1 MNFASI
7 FYVFFA
13 FQFQISLQNDVQQPD
28 SGIDTSSLDNG
39 GDDDIDAALSELQIT
54 LEGPN
59 GRSNVITEI
68 PELQDYLRFLKY
80 APSAAQPMSCFMYVH
95 IH

>member
-1 MNFASI
+1 M
-7 FYVFFA
+7 
-13 FQFQISLQNDVQQPD
+13 QFQISLQNDVQQPD

-80 APSAAQPMSCFMYVH
+80 ANDAAADYV
-95 IH
+95 ISLY